1 MNNHVRLTARSR
13 RPLRDSYAGLA
24 NAARSRNTHF
34 EKQGGDD
41 LRDRKSTTLVVA
53 WMSPPVLEIAQVS
66 QEMKLGL
73 VRARAAARTAV
84 CTVAWPGR

>member
-1 MNNHVRLTARSR
+1 M
-13 RPLRDSYAGLA
+13 
-24 NAARSRNTHF
+24 
-34 EKQGGDD
+34 
-41 LRDRKSTTLVVA
+41 RDRKSTTLVVA

-84 CTVAWPGR
+84 CTLAWPGR